1 MSGISDDDRHDVRE
15 VPVTEYLPYLK
26 ENRKRNF
33 WLLIISWLLI
43 SITNPTDYVT
53 TTLSLIQF
61 EMFRGS
67 PGILNRL
74 PQLLE
79 VAGLI
84 AGVLY
89 GAGKLP
95 KMRYLVKPLVQYG
108 RILIAASAGAAA
120 ILLFAVPGR
129 IMLFTVWSI
138 TFFVYALYGLFTL
151 TYLLL
156 TVKTVFIE
164 DRGKLF
170 GYRHAL
176 MVPANFLCHY
186 PLYYLTTLILAG
198 RFSPGSV
205 EHGRQNELSSCFPS

>member
-15 VPVTEYLPYLK
+15 VPAKEYLSYLK
-26 ENRKRNF
+26 ENRQRNF

-43 SITNPTDYVT
+43 SITNPTGYDT
-53 TTLSLIQF
+53 TTLNLIQF
-61 EMFRGS
+61 EMLGGS

-79 VAGLI
+79 VAGLT

-108 RILIAASAGAAA
+108 RILIAASAAATA
-120 ILLFAVPGR
+120 ILFFAAPGR
-129 IMLFTVWSI
+129 IMLFTVWCI
-138 TFFVYALYGLFTL
+138 TFFVHALYGLFTL
-151 TYLLL
+151 AYLLL
-156 TVKTVFIE
+156 TARTVFIE

-170 GYRHAL
+170 GCRHAL
-176 MVPANFLCHY
+176 MVPVSFLCLY
-186 PLYYLTTLILAG
+186 PLYYLITLILAG
-198 RFSPGSV
+198 LFPPGSTD
-205 EHGRQNELSSCFPS
+205 HGR